1 LSDTKSDVIIVCKSE
16 NILLPLA
23 KIRIYKVRNIHI
35 IIRKVIIYFVLRLKS
50 LCESEYM
57 GIEMAKNI
65 IDEKNIALFNTYSIE
80 YSTVLKSDIL
90 IKYSFTVSM
99 PSSKYPY
106 PTIEIAPI
114 VIISITNTIDLAL
127 IPSNTI
133 IPSRNTGMSHRK

>member
-1 LSDTKSDVIIVCKSE
+1 VCKSE

-127 IPSNTI
+127 IPSNKI

>member
-57 GIEMAKNI
+57 GIETMKNI

-80 YSTVLKSDIL
+80 YSTVLKSDML

-99 PSSKYPY
+99 PSSKYAY

-133 IPSRNTGMSHRK
+133 IPSRNIGMSHRK

>member
-1 LSDTKSDVIIVCKSE
+1 VCKSE

-80 YSTVLKSDIL
+80 NSTVLKSDML

-99 PSSKYPY
+99 PSSKYAY